1 MILKVYIWKT
11 LASKIFCRAVYV
23 LKYDGNGS
31 NLRFVSASYIELQ
44 GGFEVEAGASFEADV
59 YECNMVNH

>member
-1 MILKVYIWKT
+1 MIFAPNGCSTTVK
-11 LASKIFCRAVYV
+11 S
-23 LKYDGNGS
+23 GS
-31 NLRFVSASYIELQ
+31 NVRFISASYIELQ